1 MGEAAETV
9 SEESG
14 PGRTLVLSVG
24 LTLLFNAVILPEWL
38 RALDGAGSP
47 ALRTLAAVLAAAY
60 VVGCAAAVPLAP
72 RLGSTARHLACA
84 ALLLLGCALFAVLG
98 LPHSWV
104 LVFGLAVT
112 AAILPLRPTL
122 WATVLAVVGVTAV
135 ALATGRVG
143 EQFGNLVIITTV
155 TVATALAVRLV
166 EANAELRRARDQA
179 AQLAVLRERERFARD
194 LHDLLGHSLTTIVL
208 KAGVGRRIL
217 ESTGDADRAAAELR
231 DLEELGRRSLAEV
244 RAAVSGSHRVT
255 LSAELLRAEAVLRA
269 AGVALELPPGTDVAG
284 PGPGGAAG
292 TTVLRRDGT
301 GASGGADEV
310 LGFVLRE
317 AVTNVVRHSGAS
329 RVRVALGPGWIEVGD
344 DGRARPGGIV
354 PGGGLLGLEDRVTG
368 AGGVLTV
375 EPRPGGGLTVRA
387 ELPAGAGGAG
397 EGDRRTDGA
406 PGARPL
412 AATGD
417 LTGDTGAPG
426 VPPDGAAQDTARDAD
441 GGGERG

>member
-9 SEESG
+9 SEEPG

-60 VVGCAAAVPLAP
+60 VAGCAAAVPLAP
-72 RLGSTARHLACA
+72 RLGSGARHLACA

-231 DLEELGRRSLAEV
+231 DLEDLGRRSLAEV
-244 RAAVSGSHRVT
+244 RAAVSGSRRVT
-255 LSAELLRAEAVLRA
+255 LSAELLRAESVLRA
-269 AGVALELPPGTDVAG
+269 ADVALELSPGANPAG
-284 PGPGGAAG
+284 PGPAG
-292 TTVLRRDGT
+292 TAGTAVLRRDGT
-301 GASGGADEV
+301 GASGGTDEVDEV

-329 RVRVALGPGWIEVGD
+329 RVRVALGSGWIEVGD
-344 DGRARPGGIV
+344 DGRARPGGVV

-368 AGGVLTV
+368 AGGALTV
-375 EPRPGGGLTVRA
+375 EPRPGGGLLVRA
-387 ELPAGAGGAG
+387 EFPAGPDGAG
-397 EGDRRTDGA
+397 EEVPRSDGA
-406 PGARPL
+406 PGARSGD
-412 AATGD
+412 AGAT
-417 LTGDTGAPG
+417 G
-426 VPPDGAAQDTARDAD
+426 VPPDGTAQDTARGAD